1 MDRMKFKETL
11 VKLRKERNLNQQDI
25 ADLFNVTVQ
34 AVSKWENGD
43 SIPDI
48 ITLEKISNFYGLSIN
63 ELLNGDT
70 LKSGEK
76 TTENIVKNTFDKEN
90 KPTAKMNLFKLI
102 WNSSYMFLLL
112 LISFLPFLTIQN
124 QSFNFYNVIFSG
136 NMQLGNYFLLISFLI
151 ALSSGIIGIVSSFT
165 TNHLKIETTLS
176 ILFNVSSLFIYS
188 AISFD
193 LLNYGIQAGSFL
205 LFILLAVNTYMSICI
220 KKLNDGD
227 NKYVDGKFL
236 LVYRLVFTLL
246 LLINLVIS
254 FVVYTNN
261 SSFTGFVFV
270 ASILTLVLFV
280 PSAILII
287 LEYKKPSNKG
297 IMISRIILLSSTIV
311 TMFIYL
317 VYQHTL
323 LSFFIVTTYVVN
335 EVIFSFLSKRQSI
348 KTVAGNNESQ
358 QSQSR

>member
-90 KPTAKMNLFKLI
+90 KPTAKMNLFRLI

-124 QSFNFYNVIFSG
+124 QSFN
-136 NMQLGNYFLLISFLI
+136 LL
-151 ALSSGIIGIVSSFT
+151 
-165 TNHLKIETTLS
+165 
-176 ILFNVSSLFIYS
+176 
-188 AISFD
+188 
-193 LLNYGIQAGSFL
+193 
-205 LFILLAVNTYMSICI
+205 
-220 KKLNDGD
+220 
-227 NKYVDGKFL
+227 
-236 LVYRLVFTLL
+236 
-246 LLINLVIS
+246 
-254 FVVYTNN
+254 
-261 SSFTGFVFV
+261 
-270 ASILTLVLFV
+270 
-280 PSAILII
+280 
-287 LEYKKPSNKG
+287 
-297 IMISRIILLSSTIV
+297 
-311 TMFIYL
+311 
-317 VYQHTL
+317 
-323 LSFFIVTTYVVN
+323 
-335 EVIFSFLSKRQSI
+335 
-348 KTVAGNNESQ
+348 
-358 QSQSR
+358 